1 MVVAVVA
8 KNLAEEV
15 DQQILEEIMEK
26 LGVPLDENKVVTRQG
41 VRHCPKCDAQLPRV
55 GPLNCPN
62 CGTEPFE
69 SKEEK

>member
-1 MVVAVVA
+1 
-8 KNLAEEV
+8 
-15 DQQILEEIMEK
+15 MEK
-26 LGVPLDENKVVTRQG
+26 LGVPLDENKVVTRSG

-69 SKEEK
+69 FKEEK

>member
-1 MVVAVVA
+1 MGLIVGPTRVGRLTHEGD
-8 KNLAEEV
+8 N
-15 DQQILEEIMEK
+15 MEK
-26 LGVPLDENKVVTRQG
+26 LGVPLDENKVVTRNG